1 MFPVLHC
8 DIPDHASCFTVL
20 GPVSVSALRC
30 QTANMRPAPL
40 LAWPR
45 SGDTLPPILALASL
59 TNPQPC
65 CLINHC
71 TVETVDVGTVQWK
84 VCRQCGTPSSVY
96 CHSRGSGSGSVVAC
110 VTSRNCVKTFGHNN
124 FSFQGNIDVERA
136 L

>member
-1 MFPVLHC
+1 MFPVLYYC

-45 SGDTLPPILALASL
+45 AADTLPPILALASL

-71 TVETVDVGTVQWK
+71 RN
-84 VCRQCGTPSSVY
+84 CRCWDSSVESVSAVR
-96 CHSRGSGSGSVVAC
+96 HSLLCLLPWRRWPRLRLVGS

-124 FSFQGNIDVERA
+124 FSFQGN
-136 L
+136 LH